1 MYSKRLFIKHNKKYS
16 GRKLSTASV
25 KHKHKCAASMKI
37 WCRIIMIGHA
47 RYELV

>member
-1 MYSKRLFIKHNKKYS
+1 
-16 GRKLSTASV
+16 V